1 MKPPKGWIEEIAEDI
16 PSMEEMMMKEKLISL
31 FLDTLY

>member
-1 MKPPKGWIEEIAEDI
+1 MKRQKGWIEEIAEDI